1 MQMLRLKMVSP
12 LMYASLC
19 GYPETAKVLIEANA
33 DVNSTDNTGFTSLMG
48 ASQNGHSETVEALL
62 QHGAEPN
69 LVDSNGYSALVHAS
83 LHGCFQ
89 VGTIV

>member
-1 MQMLRLKMVSP
+1 MWLPRNRKSVDR
-12 LMYASLC
+12 
-19 GYPETAKVLIEANA
+19 TNA

-89 VGTIV
+89 VVGALVEIWRSCRL